1 MNEHPVRFHSLAFQS
16 DPSMTKGLR
25 STYERKLAKLFVSFR
40 HLSTK
45 MMLERTFETMEPS
58 ISRISFPNL
67 TDAIMLLMNERI
79 TVPAGPIISQMVNE
93 ALKAGKYRAG
103 VFLRS
108 VGVHATLGDTT
119 VDQRVFEVINERNIA
134 ALKGITDEM
143 GKRIKA
149 QLSEGIVKGEGM
161 KKLAGRLSEAT
172 AVPLNRA
179 RVMART
185 ETMFAFN
192 TAKDEEF
199 KRYGVAKVEWVA
211 ARDERM
217 CPTCGSYHG
226 KVFPI
231 DECPPCPNHP
241 NCRCTTIPYIEE
253 D

>member
-1 MNEHPVRFHSLAFQS
+1 MSKNDRTVHFHSLAFQK
-16 DPSMTKGLR
+16 DPTMTRTLR
-25 STYERKLAKLFVSFR
+25 NTYERRLARMFLKFR
-40 HLSTK
+40 IKAT
-45 MMLERTFETMEPS
+45 MLVGGRVLEAAGPT
-58 ISRISFPNL
+58 RISFVDL
-67 TDAIMLLMNERI
+67 TDAIMFLMNDTI
-79 TVPAGPIISQMVNE
+79 TVPSGPLISQMVNE
-93 ALKAGKYRAG
+93 SLKAGKQRAG

-108 VGVHATLGDTT
+108 VGIRAVLGDVF
-119 VDQRVFEVINERNIA
+119 VDPRVHEVIEERNIA
-134 ALKGITDEM
+134 ALKGITDEL

-161 KKLAGRLSEAT
+161 KKLAKRIAEAT
-172 AVPLNRA
+172 DIPMNRA

-192 TAKDEEF
+192 VAKDEEF
-199 KRYGVAKVEWVA
+199 RKYGVAKVEWVA
-211 ARDERM
+211 ALDERM